1 MNYLAL
7 CKRLRME
14 IGWPGTGPASVVGQ
28 TGQMGQVVD
37 WIAAAYND
45 VQVEHELWRFLR
57 TDFDFETIATV
68 NTYTPVAV
76 DIDDL
81 ATWVKESFQI
91 YAAVTD
97 EQYLWFE
104 PWETFRP
111 VYRFGSNRTQSVRPT
126 VISIKPNNSL
136 ILWAIPDDEYTVTGE
151 YYKSSAVMTLDA
163 DTPNFPDRFHMM
175 LVWKGLMYYG
185 AFAAAEEKYAQGK
198 TEFDRLM
205 RDLEIDQLEKPL
217 YGEPL
222 A

>member
-1 MNYLAL
+1 
-7 CKRLRME
+7 ME
-14 IGWPGTGPASVVGQ
+14 IGWPGTGPVSVIGQ

-45 VQVEHELWRFLR
+45 VQTAHSTWRFLR
-57 TDFDFETIATV
+57 TDFDFDTIATV
-68 NTYTPVAV
+68 NTYTAAA
-76 DIDDL
+76 ISITDL

-91 YAAVTD
+91 YSAVTD

-104 PWETFRP
+104 PWKTFRP

-136 ILWAIPDDEYTVTGE
+136 ILWAIPDDTYTVTGE
-151 YYKSSAVMTLDA
+151 YYKSSASMATDVA
-163 DTPNFPDRFHMM
+163 VPNFPDRFHMI
-175 LVWKGLMYYG
+175 LVWKALMYYG
-185 AFAAAEEKYAQGK
+185 AFAAAEEKYAQG
-198 TEFDRLM
+198 ENEYGRFL